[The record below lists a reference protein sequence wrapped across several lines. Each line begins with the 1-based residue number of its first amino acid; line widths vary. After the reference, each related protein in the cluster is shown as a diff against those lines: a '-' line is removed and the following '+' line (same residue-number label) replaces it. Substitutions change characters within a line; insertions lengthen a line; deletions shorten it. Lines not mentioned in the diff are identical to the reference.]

1 MPDDQNLVNDTALPA
16 SDDLA
21 LPASDEL
28 ALPASSMPEL
38 EAGDEEEVV
47 EAFSADDLAAQAEGA
62 EAFGESLIALQNVIH
77 RYSGQQD
84 ELNKKMKEI
93 RESLKN
99 MFENDEELQKLEAQ
113 QKTANTDVKQKKQ
126 RIKESPEAVQ
136 LQMKLKEFQEE
147 MNEMQQSLSNHL
159 LRYYQMTGSQVI
171 EEADGGERE
180 FNIKARLKAKKSAA

>member
-1 MPDDQNLVNDTALPA
+1 MADDMQTSNATLPA
-16 SDDLA
+16 ADDLA
-21 LPASDEL
+21 LPASDTP
-28 ALPASSMPEL
+28 ALEASDTLEL
-38 EAGDEEEVV
+38 ESGDEVTEIET
-47 EAFSADDLAAQAEGA
+47 FSADEMAGQVQDA
-62 EAFGESLIALQNVIH
+62 EAFGESLMSLQNVIR
-77 RYSGQQD
+77 RYGQQQD
-84 ELNKKMKEI
+84 ELNKKIKEI

-136 LQMKLKEFQEE
+136 LQMKIKEFQEE

-171 EEADGGERE
+171 EEEDGGERE